1 MSEARELTE
10 ASAAPVETETSKSAP
25 PKMEVASQTT
35 TETMSETGDAVIFG
49 RRWSDEALGFAS
61 ALISAPCYSASLFCM
76 RGLTEYADVSSDW
89 SLVVKEMTTVICIAP
104 FIVVQWLRGRYRFPT
119 AAVVALLVGAGF
131 MCQFVGARPHFWSY
145 AAIGLALST
154 PLVQA
159 LQLIGTSAIGA
170 FWLKEKVTKTKAAA
184 ILTLILAVS
193 LLGLSQAGDGTGE
206 IAGRQMRIGFGLFCV
221 FCAALGYSTQMTMMR
236 KALRDRT
243 LDGKP
248 DAVRTPTTLAMVTVT
263 GVGAIIFATFLTLE
277 RGVGAFWAPPAACW
291 GLALGAGVANMIG
304 FYFQIEGIRRIY
316 ASKSTLVAASQT
328 LVLSVLGIAFFG
340 EPLNAAVVA
349 GLTLVA
355 VGVGLAGFSK

>member
-1 MSEARELTE
+1 MSEARE
-10 ASAAPVETETSKSAP
+10 ETKETKTP
-25 PKMEVASQTT
+25 
-35 TETMSETGDAVIFG
+35 ETARETGGAVIFG
-49 RRWSDEALGFAS
+49 RRWSDETIGFAS

-89 SLVVKEMTTVICIAP
+89 SLVIKEMTTVVCIAP
-104 FIVVQWLRGRYRFPT
+104 FILIQYLRGRYRFPT
-119 AAVVALLVGAGF
+119 ATVVALLLGAGV
-131 MCQFVGARPHFWSY
+131 MCQLVGARPHFWSY

-170 FWLKEKVTKTKAAA
+170 FWLKEKVTKTKASA
-184 ILTLILAVS
+184 ILTLILAVA
-193 LLGLSQAGDGTGE
+193 LLGMSQAGDGTGE

-221 FCAALGYSTQMTMMR
+221 FCAALGYSSQMTMMR

-243 LDGKP
+243 LDGNP
-248 DAVRTPTTLAMVTVT
+248 NAVRTPTTLAMVTVT
-263 GVGAIIFATFLTLE
+263 GVGALVFAICLALD
-277 RGVGAFWAPPAACW
+277 RGVGAFVAPPAACW
-291 GLALGAGVANMIG
+291 GLALGAGIANMIG
-304 FYFQIEGIRRIY
+304 FYFQIEGVRRIY

-328 LVLSVLGIAFFG
+328 IVLSALGIAFFG

-355 VGVGLAGFSK
+355 VGVALAGFSK

>member
-1 MSEARELTE
+1 MSEARE
-10 ASAAPVETETSKSAP
+10 
-25 PKMEVASQTT
+25 KMEAA
-35 TETMSETGDAVIFG
+35 ETGGATIFG
-49 RRWSDEALGFAS
+49 RRWSDEAIGFAS

-76 RGLTEYADVSSDW
+76 RGLTEYPDVSSDW
-89 SLVVKEMTTVICIAP
+89 SLVVKEITTVICVAP
-104 FIVVQWLRGRYRFPT
+104 FIAVQWLRGRYRFPT
-119 AAVVALLVGAGF
+119 AAVVALLLGAGF
-131 MCQFVGARPHFWSY
+131 MCEFVGARPHFWSY

-184 ILTLILAVS
+184 ILALILAVS
-193 LLGLSQAGDGTGE
+193 LLGASQAGGAGE

-248 DAVRTPTTLAMVTVT
+248 DAVRTPTTLAMVSVT
-263 GVGAIIFATFLTLE
+263 GVGAAVFATCLALD
-277 RGVGAFWAPPAACW
+277 RGLGAFVAPPAACW

-304 FYFQIEGIRRIY
+304 FYFQIEGVRRIY

-355 VGVGLAGFSK
+355 VGVALAGFSK

>member
-1 MSEARELTE
+1 MSEARE
-10 ASAAPVETETSKSAP
+10 ETKT
-25 PKMEVASQTT
+25 QGRTT
-35 TETMSETGDAVIFG
+35 TASETALETGGAVIFG
-49 RRWSDEALGFAS
+49 RRWSDETIGFAS

-89 SLVVKEMTTVICIAP
+89 SLVIKEMTTVVCIAP
-104 FIVVQWLRGRYRFPT
+104 FILIQWLRGRYRFPT
-119 AAVVALLVGAGF
+119 AAVVALLLGAGF

-184 ILTLILAVS
+184 ILTLILAVA

-206 IAGRQMRIGFGLFCV
+206 IAGQRMRIGFGLFCV
-221 FCAALGYSTQMTMMR
+221 FCAAFGYSSQMTMMR

-243 LDGKP
+243 LDGNP
-248 DAVRTPTTLAMVTVT
+248 DAVRTPTTLAMVAVT
-263 GVGAIIFATFLTLE
+263 GVGALVFATCLALD
-277 RGVGAFWAPPAACW
+277 RGLGAFVAPPGACW
-291 GLALGAGVANMIG
+291 GLALGAGIANMIG
-304 FYFQIEGIRRIY
+304 FYFQIEGVRRLY

-328 LVLSVLGIAFFG
+328 IVLSALGIAFFG